1 MGPAISPQSGREH
14 YANRAGHG
22 GLAVLGQQATLE
34 AVNTA
39 RVHKLVMQ
47 KDFRSS
53 GWRCRNCS
61 VLMAETHLQCV
72 TCGGQL
78 TTEELGEAMVRA
90 VLQADGFVEL
100 ITPDV
105 RLAPYEGV
113 GALLRYK

>member
-1 MGPAISPQSGREH
+1 
-14 YANRAGHG
+14 
-22 GLAVLGQQATLE
+22 
-34 AVNTA
+34 
-39 RVHKLVMQ
+39 
-47 KDFRSS
+47 
-53 GWRCRNCS
+53 
-61 VLMAETHLQCV
+61 MAETHLQCV

-78 TTEELGEAMVRA
+78 TTEALGEAIVQT